1 MQNGCVELC
10 FASQHFFPLHGGGT
24 LRFLRYFPGLR
35 QRGINTRVIT
45 GTPKSSKW
53 IDTDFTREWSRYAI
67 GDVIPAE
74 PVDGT
79 PVHRIRLPEEKGWR
93 RLILFNREIV
103 KCCRQPGYA
112 PDVVQLFQAIPHR
125 SIPWL
130 RQLRRRG
137 ISIAYAYTAPAKL
150 PAAALKRMIRRWALR
165 ELSRHLDC
173 IIAGSAAMGRHA
185 RALGFR
191 SRIEVIPNGVDL
203 KRFCPQRSSDP
214 CRRLRATLGMDDPSI
229 MIATV
234 GSVIPGKGCDLLLEA
249 WAPLAQRFPQ
259 AHLVIIGARFDP
271 DHYQKGEFEKK
282 ITALIAASGAGDR
295 IHFTGH
301 VEDIE
306 WYYRACDIFVF
317 PTQKEGMPNAVL
329 EAMASAVPVI
339 LTPFPTL
346 SEDLGQPGREFL
358 LIERR
363 PDALAAEVERLIRN
377 ADDRCALGRRGR
389 EWVER
394 TMGLDHVLDRYAALY
409 RELARR

>member
-1 MQNGCVELC
+1 MAGNHVELC

-67 GDVIPAE
+67 GDVIPTE
-74 PVDGT
+74 PVNGT
-79 PVHRIRLPEEKGWR
+79 PVHRIRLPEKKGWR

-103 KCCRQPGYA
+103 KRCRQPGYA

-137 ISIAYAYTAPAKL
+137 MSIAYAYTAPAKL
-150 PAAALKRMIRRWALR
+150 PAGALKGVIRRWALR

-185 RALGFR
+185 RELGFR

-203 KRFCPQRSSDP
+203 KRFCPQRGSDP
-214 CRRLRATLGMDDPSI
+214 CRRLRASLGMDDQSI

-282 ITALIAASGAGDR
+282 IAALMAASGAGDR

-301 VEDIE
+301 VVDIE

-346 SEDLGQPGREFL
+346 SEDLGRPGREFM

-377 ADDRCALGRRGR
+377 ADDRCALGRSGR

-394 TMGLDHVLDRYAALY
+394 TMDLDHVLDRYAALY

>member
-1 MQNGCVELC
+1 
-10 FASQHFFPLHGGGT
+10 
-24 LRFLRYFPGLR
+24 
-35 QRGINTRVIT
+35 
-45 GTPKSSKW
+45 
-53 IDTDFTREWSRYAI
+53 
-67 GDVIPAE
+67 
-74 PVDGT
+74 
-79 PVHRIRLPEEKGWR
+79 
-93 RLILFNREIV
+93 
-103 KCCRQPGYA
+103 
-112 PDVVQLFQAIPHR
+112 
-125 SIPWL
+125 
-130 RQLRRRG
+130 
-137 ISIAYAYTAPAKL
+137 
-150 PAAALKRMIRRWALR
+150 
-165 ELSRHLDC
+165 
-173 IIAGSAAMGRHA
+173 
-185 RALGFR
+185 
-191 SRIEVIPNGVDL
+191 
-203 KRFCPQRSSDP
+203 
-214 CRRLRATLGMDDPSI
+214 

-282 ITALIAASGAGDR
+282 IAALMAASGAGDR

-301 VEDIE
+301 VVDIE

-346 SEDLGQPGREFL
+346 SEDLGRPGREFM

-377 ADDRCALGRRGR
+377 ADDRCALGRSGR

-394 TMGLDHVLDRYAALY
+394 TMDLDHVLDRYAALY

>member
-1 MQNGCVELC
+1 MPNGCVELC

-35 QRGINTRVIT
+35 QRGINARVVT

-53 IDTDFTREWSRYAI
+53 IDTDYTREWSRYAI
-67 GDVIPAE
+67 GKIIPAE

-79 PVHRIRLPEEKGWR
+79 PIHRVRLPEKKGWR

-103 KCCRQPGYA
+103 KWCRQPGYA

-150 PAAALKRMIRRWALR
+150 PAAALKRMIRCWALR

-185 RALGFR
+185 RELGFR

-203 KRFCPQRSSDP
+203 KRFCPRRGSDP
-214 CRRLRATLGMDDPSI
+214 CRRLRASLGMDDPCI

-282 ITALIAASGAGDR
+282 IAALIAASGAGDR

-301 VEDIE
+301 VADIE

-346 SEDLGQPGREFL
+346 SEDLGQPGREFE

-363 PDALAAEVERLIRN
+363 PDALAAAVERLIRN

-394 TMGLDHVLDRYAALY
+394 TMDLDHVLDRYAALY